1 MMRPVLFVS
10 SLLLIAGTMAF
21 AQVQLP
27 GSQAEIQEVKPIA
40 PLPQLSF
47 KDATPE
53 ELEEHGDVLKAQKN
67 YLDAIDYYEAALKKK
82 PSAIVENKI
91 GMSYLLIGNM
101 KNAEKALKKA
111 VKTDKNYAEAYN
123 NLGVVYYYKKKY
135 RPAEKSY
142 KKAIE
147 LRESASFHSN
157 LGTVYMERKK
167 YQEGMAEYEKAY
179 ALDPDVF
186 ERSSRNGISARMGS
200 PADRARFYY
209 VMAKLYA
216 SNGDLDKSIEYLKK
230 SLEDGYPDIDKVYK
244 DAEFAGLRKDQ
255 RFTALMSQRPQA
267 IPQ

>member
-1 MMRPVLFVS
+1 
-10 SLLLIAGTMAF
+10 
-21 AQVQLP
+21 
-27 GSQAEIQEVKPIA
+27 
-40 PLPQLSF
+40 
-47 KDATPE
+47 
-53 ELEEHGDVLKAQKN
+53 
-67 YLDAIDYYEAALKKK
+67 
-82 PSAIVENKI
+82 
-91 GMSYLLIGNM
+91 
-101 KNAEKALKKA
+101 
-111 VKTDKNYAEAYN
+111 
-123 NLGVVYYYKKKY
+123 
-135 RPAEKSY
+135 
-142 KKAIE
+142 
-147 LRESASFHSN
+147 
-157 LGTVYMERKK
+157 MERKK

-216 SNGDLDKSIEYLKK
+216 SNGDLDKSLEYLKK